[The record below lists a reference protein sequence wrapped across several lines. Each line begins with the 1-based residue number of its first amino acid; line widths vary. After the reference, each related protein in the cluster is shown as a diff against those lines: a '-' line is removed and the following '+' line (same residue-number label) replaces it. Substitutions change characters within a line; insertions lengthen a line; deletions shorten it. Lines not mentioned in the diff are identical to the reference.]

1 MATICAVFE
10 TFQSQIARVVSILS
24 LGLSRRHSALPTSCF
39 TLFPEVC
46 TTCELLANLPHT
58 IGGKGDRWK
67 N

>member
-1 MATICAVFE
+1 MTTICAVFE
-10 TFQSQIARVVSILS
+10 TFQSQIARVVSILFV
-24 LGLSRRHSALPTSCF
+24 GLSKRHPALPTTCF
-39 TLFPEVC
+39 TLFPEIS